1 MIATPF
7 AFPVAWNQISSI
19 HVLWYYNGTDWP
31 VATILE
37 PFKGYAVYV
46 DQDTLLSIPPREA
59 VTTGMLAKS
68 SGSETE
74 SGWSVKISSRQDNLK
89 DEFNYAGVLADATA
103 GIDIHDYPE
112 PPRIGDYI
120 QLVFNC
126 DNQTIPY
133 ARDFRAPGEEGYSYS
148 FEIRGN
154 VVGKKEIYFDPQH
167 IPEKFD
173 WTVVNPETKINHGK
187 NSINTSADQANY
199 LLLVGTPD
207 YLTESVNTYAQLPLD
222 FRLQQNYPNPFNPNT
237 VIKFQLP
244 RSERVS
250 LKIYNTL
257 GQLIRTL
264 SNEKLLEAGYYT
276 IEWNGMNTAN
286 QPVSSGIYFL
296 QIKTINDSKVIK
308 MILQR

>member
-1 MIATPF
+1 M
-7 AFPVAWNQISSI
+7 
-19 HVLWYYNGTDWP
+19 
-31 VATILE
+31 
-37 PFKGYAVYV
+37 
-46 DQDTLLSIPPREA
+46 
-59 VTTGMLAKS
+59 
-68 SGSETE
+68 
-74 SGWSVKISSRQDNLK
+74 
-89 DEFNYAGVLADATA
+89 
-103 GIDIHDYPE
+103 
-112 PPRIGDYI
+112 
-120 QLVFNC
+120 
-126 DNQTIPY
+126 
-133 ARDFRAPGEEGYSYS
+133 
-148 FEIRGN
+148 
-154 VVGKKEIYFDPQH
+154 
-167 IPEKFD
+167 
-173 WTVVNPETKINHGK
+173 NPETKINHGK
-187 NSINTSADQANY
+187 NNINTSADQANY

-207 YLTESVNTYAQLPLD
+207 YLRESVNTYAQLPLD

-264 SNEKLLEAGYYT
+264 TDEKLLEAGYYT